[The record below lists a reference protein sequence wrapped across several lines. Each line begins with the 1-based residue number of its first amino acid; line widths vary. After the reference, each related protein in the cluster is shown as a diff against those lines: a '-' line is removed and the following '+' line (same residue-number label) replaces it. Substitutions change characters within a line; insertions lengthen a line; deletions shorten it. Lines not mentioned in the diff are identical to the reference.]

1 MSNKHVL
8 TQVRFPKLDKR
19 VYGRKCA
26 SSVVNKS
33 GYLKEVNLFI

>member
-19 VYGRKCA
+19 DFGRKCV
-26 SSVVNKS
+26 SSVVKKS
-33 GYLKEVNLFI
+33 GYLKEVHLFI